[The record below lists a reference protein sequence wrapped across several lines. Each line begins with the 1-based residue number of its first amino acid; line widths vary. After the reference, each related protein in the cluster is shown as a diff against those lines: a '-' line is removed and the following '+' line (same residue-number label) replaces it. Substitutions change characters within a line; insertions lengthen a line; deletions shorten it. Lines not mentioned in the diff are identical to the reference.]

1 MPIPDIPLYAAV
13 GRLAGALALGTLIG
27 FERERRGQPAGIR
40 THAVV
45 CIGSALMM
53 ITSIKMADLAPDRAD
68 PARIAAQVVSG
79 IGFLGAGAILKHG
92 TSIRGLTTAA
102 CLWGVAGT
110 GLAVGAGFWWEAIF
124 GSLVITS
131 AVFLLDKLGRLF
143 TIGESLRSCVV
154 YAKDMPGVIGRVE
167 NVLARYECT
176 IRSLGITKLVKEQR
190 VQMHALVQIPDHV
203 DLEALGR
210 SLATVDGIEQ
220 YEID

>member
-1 MPIPDIPLYAAV
+1 MGIPDIPLYAAV
-13 GRLAGALALGTLIG
+13 GRLAGALALGTVIG

-53 ITSIKMADLAPDRAD
+53 ITSIKIAQMAADRGD

-102 CLWGVAGT
+102 CLWGVAGA

-124 GSLVITS
+124 GTVFITS
-131 AVFLLDKLGRLF
+131 AVFFLDKLGRLF
-143 TIGESLRSCVV
+143 TIGESLRTCVV
-154 YAKDMPGVIGRVE
+154 TARDVPGVIGRVE
-167 NVLARYECT
+167 GVLARFECT

-190 VQMHALVQIPDHV
+190 VQIHALVQIPDHA

-210 SLATVDGIEQ
+210 AMGAVEGIEQ